1 VTEQSICLHNGPL
14 DDLAHQWSAVFQG
27 GPRACLDGAAALVAG
42 GLERFRVDRI
52 RVSVPRG
59 AMCRRTAAYD
69 IRQTRRLCPDD
80 VVRIGIPRTRPA
92 VAAVRGALWAKT
104 DRQATYLLTLT
115 VQQGLARP
123 EDLGN
128 EALRIRRDRRRH
140 LLHEVIGELI
150 GGARSL
156 GELDVAR
163 ELRRRGLPP
172 PSRQCLRRNSQG
184 RYFLDLYW
192 SDWHLVVEV
201 DGIHHAWIENVVG
214 DALRQNSLA
223 ISGDTVL
230 RLPLLG
236 LRLQPDDFFDQIE
249 AALRTNGW
257 S

>member
-1 VTEQSICLHNGPL
+1 
-14 DDLAHQWSAVFQG
+14 
-27 GPRACLDGAAALVAG
+27 
-42 GLERFRVDRI
+42 
-52 RVSVPRG
+52 VPRG
-59 AMCRRTAAYD
+59 AKCRRTAAYD
-69 IRQTRRLCPDD
+69 IRQTRRLDNDD
-80 VVRIGIPRTRPA
+80 IVAIGIPRTRPA

-123 EDLGN
+123 EDLGH
-128 EALRIRRDRRRH
+128 EALRIRRDKRRN
-140 LLHEVIGELI
+140 LVHEVVNELI

-156 GELDVAR
+156 GELDVSR

-172 PSRQCLRRNSQG
+172 PSRQALRRDRRG
-184 RYFLDLYW
+184 RYFLDLSW
-192 SDWHLVVEV
+192 PDWHLVVEV
-201 DGIHHAWIENVVG
+201 DGIHHAWVENVVA

-223 ISGDTVL
+223 IAGDTVL

-249 AALRTNGW
+249 TALRTNGW